1 MISTTGHLLLFCSI
15 IASTITIISALFT
28 QARAVQYALN
38 IQALSAL
45 SAFCMLIVG
54 FCLSDFSLQNVFM
67 HSSSITPLLFKISAA
82 WASHEGSILLWFA
95 LLSIVSALC
104 INGGLIQGDLALLKA
119 SGIILGSLLFAFGA
133 FIYYACDPFLAI
145 SIKAHQGMGMSPIL
159 QDVALA
165 IHPPIL
171 YMGYVSSL
179 APFLF
184 CNLALIYPSKALDI
198 IRACGVWSKFSW
210 LMLLAGVSL
219 GSWWAYREL
228 GWGGFWFFD
237 PVENISLMPLIAA
250 TAFHHSLIFTVHNGK
265 MIRWTVFLGLS
276 VFLLTLLGTFL
287 VRSGLLTSV
296 HAFADNSGRTAWLLG
311 IFGGVASASYLLY
324 IVRLRQLASPKLF
337 PGSKEQGVY
346 FGNIIWIGA
355 IITILF
361 AVVYPV
367 VLMKFGYNIT
377 VSTDY
382 FVTTFIPIVIPTIL
396 LAGTFA
402 YFKAQGT
409 KMRDYYISSGLAV
422 LVTYIFYS
430 HFGIIITIACFSGA
444 FLIISTIFKFL
455 EKTRF
460 FRDSLSPKMAA
471 MLLSHAGY
479 GLMVLSIAINSAM
492 QSEADFIG
500 KRGDSINSKEYRIT
514 LRNISYSQGENYYR
528 QITEFWLED
537 KSGQTLI
544 LRPENRLYH
553 VEKAMTA
560 ESDIYSSLWADTYAV
575 LSKIDGDVVHAK
587 IYWRP
592 GIGLL
597 WIAMTMMGGGI
608 VISLL
613 GKKRQ

>member
-1 MISTTGHLLLFCSI
+1 
-15 IASTITIISALFT
+15 
-28 QARAVQYALN
+28 
-38 IQALSAL
+38 
-45 SAFCMLIVG
+45 
-54 FCLSDFSLQNVFM
+54 M
-67 HSSSITPLLFKISAA
+67 HSSSITPMLFKISAA

-95 LLSIVSALC
+95 LLSSVAYLC
-104 INGGLIQGDLALLKA
+104 INGSLIQSDPTLIKA
-119 SGIILGSLLFAFGA
+119 SGVILGAILLAFEA

-145 SIKAHQGMGMSPIL
+145 GIKPHQGMGLNPIL

-171 YMGYVSSL
+171 YLGYVTSL
-179 APFLF
+179 APFLY
-184 CNLALIYPSKALDI
+184 CNLALIYPAKAPGI
-198 IRACGVWSKFSW
+198 IRACATWSKFSW

-265 MIRWTVFLGLS
+265 MIKWTLFLGMS

-296 HAFADNSGRTAWLLG
+296 HTFADNSGRTIWLLG
-311 IFGGVASASYLLY
+311 IFAVVASGSYLLY
-324 IVRLRQLASPKLF
+324 IMRLGQFAGLRLF
-337 PGSKEQGVY
+337 PRSKEHGVF

-361 AVVYPV
+361 AVIYPV

-382 FVTTFIPIVIPTIL
+382 FVATFIPIVIPTAL

-409 KMRDYYISSGLAV
+409 KMRDYYISAGLAV
-422 LVTYIFYS
+422 LATCAILMPDVRILCGLREARETLGS
-430 HFGIIITIACFSGA
+430 GSREVLLAIACFSGA

-460 FRDSLSPKMAA
+460 LRESLSPKMAA

-479 GLMVLSIAINSAM
+479 GLMLLSIAINSAM

-500 KRGDSINSKEYRIT
+500 KRGDSVETQEYKIT

-537 KSGQTLI
+537 KAGQTLI
-544 LRPENRLYH
+544 LQPENRLYH

-597 WIAMTMMGGGI
+597 WIAMTMMAGGI

-613 GKKRQ
+613 GGKKGYPRD